1 MNIEEILDMM
11 DDMLDRAWSL
21 PMTGGRCVIDAE
33 KVREMIDDIRLNLPS
48 EVKQAKGIVAD
59 RNEILT
65 AAKREA
71 ETLVRRA
78 EERARQLVSQE
89 AVLKEAQGKAT
100 EVLSQTQMRSRE
112 MKQAAQE
119 FSDKMLRET
128 EESLAKAL
136 TDVKTTRQALRN
148 VGRGQG

>member
-48 EVKQAKGIVAD
+48 EIRQAKSIVAD
-59 RNEILT
+59 RAEILS
-65 AAKREA
+65 AAKRES

-78 EERARQLVSQE
+78 EERARQLVAQE
-89 AVLKEAQGKAT
+89 AVLKEAQSKAT
-100 EVLSQTQMRSRE
+100 EILSQTQLRSRE

-128 EESLAKAL
+128 EEALAKSL
-136 TDVKTTRQALRN
+136 TNVKTTRQALRGA
-148 VGRGQG
+148 GRG